1 MRPERGSRLVPF
13 VKRIL
18 LISLLAACGGAGSDD
33 VGVDGSMM
41 GSGSGS
47 GSGSSGTDDRLYP
60 LEVGRSWQYDVTS
73 TYSSCPAGTREQRV
87 VSKGTTDGR
96 DTYEVQ
102 GFCGL
107 TGHTNVAGNV
117 VEEYYDWGP
126 TGWMR
131 SLDEPVSAGHT
142 WTTTNGSATFSMT
155 YSDAGNGCWKV
166 TQNVSYTTYWIYCRG
181 VGLTKYE
188 MIDLAGGTIKA
199 ELKSK
204 SF

>member
-1 MRPERGSRLVPF
+1 MNLKLPLMF
-13 VKRIL
+13 LAI
-18 LISLLAACGGAGSDD
+18 AACGGGSGAD
-33 VGVDGSMM
+33 GVDGATEADGH

-47 GSGSSGTDDRLYP
+47 GSGTDDRLYP
-60 LEVGRSWQYDVTS
+60 LEVGRSWTYDITS
-73 TYSSCPAGTREQRV
+73 TYTSCPSGVHDTRV
-87 VSKGTTDGR
+87 IASGTTDSR
-96 DTYEVQ
+96 ATFQVQ

-107 TGHTNVAGNV
+107 TGHTNVVGDR

-142 WTTTNGSATFSMT
+142 WTTTNGSATFTMT
-155 YSDAGNGCWKV
+155 YSDAGTVGSYTSCWKV

-181 VGLTKYE
+181 VGLVRYE
-188 MIDLAGGTIKA
+188 MIDLGGGTIRA
-199 ELKSK
+199 DLKST